1 MAMQFDRRDRCL
13 HICMLGD
20 AGIGHSSFLKCYGA
34 QAQAGENAED
44 SLTRESNGKQWKT
57 CCIQN
62 IQTRSTLFWPC
73 ILKDLHRRYIV
84 T

>member
-34 QAQAGENAED
+34 QAQAGENAEKD
-44 SLTRESNGKQWKT
+44 SGKHQVQYSCNT
-57 CCIQN
+57 VAIQLRWL
-62 IQTRSTLFWPC
+62 IRFAEF
-73 ILKDLHRRYIV
+73 
-84 T
+84 

>member
-1 MAMQFDRRDRCL
+1 MAMQFDPSDRCL

-44 SLTRESNGKQWKT
+44 SVTRESNGKQWKT
-57 CCIQN
+57 MEN
-62 IQTRSTLFWPC
+62 M
-73 ILKDLHRRYIV
+73 LHSKHSNKVNTFLALYFEGL

>member
-1 MAMQFDRRDRCL
+1 MQFDPRDRCL

-44 SLTRESNGKQWKT
+44 SVTRESNGKHVAFKT
-57 CCIQN
+57 FKQG
-62 IQTRSTLFWPC
+62 QHFSGPVF
-73 ILKDLHRRYIV
+73 
-84 T
+84 

>member
-1 MAMQFDRRDRCL
+1 MQFDRRDRCL

-34 QAQAGENAED
+34 QAQAGENAEKD
-44 SLTRESNGKQWKT
+44 SVNLGDSGKQWKT
-57 CCIQN
+57 MEN
-62 IQTRSTLFWPC
+62 TLHSKHSNKVNTF
-73 ILKDLHRRYIV
+73 LALYFEGL

>member
-34 QAQAGENAED
+34 QAQAGENAEKD
-44 SLTRESNGKQWKT
+44 WGKHQVQYSCT
-57 CCIQN
+57 TVAIQLRWL
-62 IQTRSTLFWPC
+62 IRFAEF
-73 ILKDLHRRYIV
+73 
-84 T
+84 